1 MPQPKILKI
10 VLDMRA
16 DGLSDKEIIEN
27 LRQLGLTDEQ
37 IKKIMELADQD
48 VYSKFKREMS
58 KFVEDKIAKSTDLIN
73 KMVDQAI
80 EKRLD
85 TIKKEI
91 TSDTERMIGQFA
103 KAVNEKSNDMAL
115 AVKKIREEN
124 LKLTEETKLMRADID
139 LLLAGPSKMRLMLSL
154 IFLGLGIIVLA
165 YSIFFVTPQVISLD
179 FAKLTDGVILMVTGA
194 MYIIAS
200 IVFVTV
206 GVYFSGRPGR
216 Q

>member
-165 YSIFFVTPQVISLD
+165 YSIFFVPRRLSL
-179 FAKLTDGVILMVTGA
+179 LILQNLLME
-194 MYIIAS
+194 
-200 IVFVTV
+200 
-206 GVYFSGRPGR
+206 
-216 Q
+216 